1 MSSDAELLA
10 AAEAA
15 RKNASAAFS
24 HFTVGAAIESVDGR
38 IVTGANI
45 ENASFGL
52 TMCAERV
59 ALFKALSDGH
69 RAFQRLL
76 VVSEDIKGIVPCGAC
91 RQVLWE
97 FCGDIDVLSATP
109 GQVVRRYKMEALLPD
124 PFDAGRLP

>member
-1 MSSDAELLA
+1 MSSEVALLA
-10 AAEAA
+10 AAESAQ
-15 RKNASAAFS
+15 RNAWAPFS
-24 HFTVGAAIESVDGR
+24 HFTVGAAIESADGQ

-69 RAFQRLL
+69 RAFKRLL
-76 VVSEDIKGIVPCGAC
+76 VVSEDIKGVVPCGAC

-109 GQVVRRYKMEALLPD
+109 GQVVQRYKMEDLLPH
-124 PFDAGRLP
+124 PFDAGSLP